1 MYFLC
6 GGLMFLSALSTM
18 CVPDTKEL
26 GLSDVI
32 TDNDKLRHV
41 AKTNTTLSGKH
52 NEAFD
57 SGAKST
63 NL

>member
-1 MYFLC
+1 
-6 GGLMFLSALSTM
+6 MFLSALSTM
-18 CVPDTKEL
+18 CVPDTKDL

-32 TDNDKLRHV
+32 TDSDTLRDD
-41 AKTNTTLSGKH
+41 AKTNSTLSGKH
-52 NEAFD
+52 NQAFE

>member
-1 MYFLC
+1 
-6 GGLMFLSALSTM
+6 MFLSALSTM

-26 GLSDVI
+26 GLIDVI